1 MPNGQVDTPVS
12 NHKLSGRAI
21 IWQLFLVAL
30 PWLVFWLVDNFQ
42 AGLMNFLFGPVH
54 VPGFVI
60 SAPFMIFLIA
70 GVIIASKHRF
80 PLWSYTWI
88 GTLYFFAYREVFE
101 VVLQFSPEI
110 LPDGAGFVIGGFY
123 WIVNPLAL
131 ALLLAFI
138 TRRDWLLA
146 CLTAYPYTTI
156 IQAWYTLDSTP
167 LHIMLISLVLFATF
181 AWLFL
186 ILDSRTLKFTSLLA
200 GAIVIGG
207 GFFLYRRDLLVDG
220 VWGFIF
226 VNVRHVLIISFGL
239 IIYKIPLYHKLF
251 KTNRA
256 RDVES

>member
-1 MPNGQVDTPVS
+1 LPNGQVDTPTS

-42 AGLMNFLFGPVH
+42 AGLLNFLFGPAH
-54 VPGFVI
+54 VPIFVA
-60 SAPFMIFLIA
+60 SAPFLIFLIA
-70 GVIIASKHRF
+70 GVIIASRRRF

-88 GTLYFFAYREVFE
+88 GTLYFFAYREVFD
-101 VVLQFSPEI
+101 VVLRFAPAI
-110 LPDGAGFVIGGFY
+110 LPDRAGVLIGGFY

-138 TRRDWLLA
+138 ARRDWLLA

-167 LHIMLISLVLFATF
+167 FHIMLISLILFVAF
-181 AWLFL
+181 IYMFL
-186 ILDSRTLKFTSLLA
+186 VIASRTLKFTCLLA

-207 GFFLYRRDLLVDG
+207 GFFLYRWDLLVG
-220 VWGFIF
+220 GLRGFVF
-226 VNVRHVLIISFGL
+226 VNVRHILIITFGL

-251 KTNRA
+251 KTNQTKA
-256 RDVES
+256 VDS